1 MGARG
6 EWILRSDPVEVF
18 LQVQRKFGVTIGWN
32 EFEKI
37 TKMGDLHSLV
47 LDKVG
52 RRRPQHVCVSSATFY
67 RLRRVL
73 GDLFG
78 VPREYVG
85 TTSPLE
91 DFVPLQDR
99 EQHWQR
105 LCAALAVEGLSSVR
119 PPGWTDSLPL
129 MAWATCIAMVFLL
142 GVELYQSGVSPLLS
156 ANLVA
161 IGIALSFLVAWACY
175 RLRNHLK
182 TRIPPSVK
190 TVRDMV
196 YSMVGH
202 GQERLVSD
210 EHRPSDAETWS
221 VLCGIVGD
229 EFDVQPSSLTLA
241 SHPWSP

>member
-37 TKMGDLHSLV
+37 KKMGDLHSLV

-52 RRRPQHVCVSSATFY
+52 RRPQHVCVSSATFY

-78 VPREYVG
+78 VPREYVR

-99 EQHWQR
+99 DHHWRR
-105 LCAALAVEGLSSVR
+105 LCAALAVEELSSVR
-119 PPGWTDSLPL
+119 PPRWTDSLPL
-129 MAWATCIAMVFLL
+129 MAWATSIAMVFLL
-142 GVELYQSGVSPLLS
+142 GVELHQVGLSPLLS

-161 IGIALSFLVAWACY
+161 IGIVLSFLVAWACY

-182 TRIPPSVK
+182 TIIPPSCK

-196 YSMVGH
+196 YAMVGH
-202 GQERLVSD
+202 GQKRVVSD
-210 EHRPSDAETWS
+210 EFRPRDTEIWS
-221 VLCGIVGD
+221 ILCGIVGD
-229 EFDVQPSSLTLA
+229 EFDLQPSSLTLA

>member
-37 TKMGDLHSLV
+37 KKMGDLHSLV

-52 RRRPQHVCVSSATFY
+52 RRPQHVCVS
-67 RLRRVL
+67 
-73 GDLFG
+73 
-78 VPREYVG
+78 
-85 TTSPLE
+85 
-91 DFVPLQDR
+91 
-99 EQHWQR
+99 HWRR
-105 LCAALAVEGLSSVR
+105 LCAALGVEGLSSVR
-119 PPGWTDSLPL
+119 PPRWTDSLPL
-129 MAWATCIAMVFLL
+129 MAWATSIAMVFLL
-142 GVELYQSGVSPLLS
+142 GVELHQVGLSPLLS

-161 IGIALSFLVAWACY
+161 IGIVLSFLVAWACY

-182 TRIPPSVK
+182 TIIPPSCK

-196 YSMVGH
+196 YAMVGH
-202 GQERLVSD
+202 GQKRVVSD
-210 EHRPSDAETWS
+210 EFRPRDTEIWS
-221 VLCGIVGD
+221 ILCGIVGD
-229 EFDVQPSSLTLA
+229 EFDLQPSSLTLA